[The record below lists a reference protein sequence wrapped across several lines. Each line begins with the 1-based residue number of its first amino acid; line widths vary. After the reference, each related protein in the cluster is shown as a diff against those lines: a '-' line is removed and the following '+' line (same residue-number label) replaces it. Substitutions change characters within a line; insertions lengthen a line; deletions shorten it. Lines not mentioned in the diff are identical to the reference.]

1 MDNISI
7 FTTELFK
14 EIRKNELEAIRN
26 IASAEKDLVDAGLV
40 KPEDYLKFLDN
51 VESIINYLRI
61 KFQQ

>member
-61 KFQQ
+61 KFQ